1 MTARKTCRMP
11 PAEWP
16 AGKSEMQ
23 TSAHFVAQAF
33 FGDNGN
39 QSDVDNDTDR
49 QYHGGPC
56 NAVWDV
62 AESLNQ
68 QFQRNA

>member
-1 MTARKTCRMP
+1 
-11 PAEWP
+11 
-16 AGKSEMQ
+16 MQ
-23 TSAHFVAQAF
+23 TSAYFVAQAF